1 VQHIGLDCYWFYFDL
16 RDSAKPGLPAVG
28 GAAGRVAA
36 APDDAPLPIFLLPPP
51 PDFTLASSSS
61 MRALSSSILKK
72 RASRLQAKH
81 LFWAQEGIQA
91 LLNSDGREVCIA
103 AYHHSVKQM
112 NAIQKLRSE
121 RHFLPMLPA

>member
-1 VQHIGLDCYWFYFDL
+1 MLYFYFDL
-16 RDSAKPGLPAVG
+16 TDSAKPGLPAVG

-36 APDDAPLPIFLLPPP
+36 APDDAPLPTFLLPPP

-61 MRALSSSILKK
+61 MRALFSSILKK

-81 LFWAQEGIQA
+81 LVWAQEGMKA
-91 LLNSDGREVCIA
+91 LLISNGLEVSIA

>member
-1 VQHIGLDCYWFYFDL
+1 MCSKMILMLHWFYFDL

-36 APDDAPLPIFLLPPP
+36 APEDAPLPTFLLPPP

-61 MRALSSSILKK
+61 MRALFSSILKK

-81 LFWAQEGIQA
+81 LVLA
-91 LLNSDGREVCIA
+91 
-103 AYHHSVKQM
+103 
-112 NAIQKLRSE
+112 
-121 RHFLPMLPA
+121 